1 MSIIKLA
8 EELIILLQSFLLQK
22 DYHSLMNTSKQYFHD
37 VKKKTIYFMLNKE
50 YSLRY
55 FEDLNFRSL
64 LLNQVEN
71 GWKQIGLILW
81 KPWDGNKELPLHHVR
96 FVFQDCPPLT
106 DLDHIES
113 IDGSC
118 SLQTIPFLP
127 KLKKLVIR
135 QGIELKNVQHL
146 SHLSDIS
153 FSFCLLL
160 TDIRA
165 LKDVPNLSFEYCG
178 IQNISMLGNQRK
190 LRIASSLIMNVHSLS
205 NVRYLSLHDCGNI
218 VDVSSLKGIYHLKIT
233 HCKKIEDISGLGGHY
248 LIMIETLSPNLK
260 GFHSL
265 AGVPHINLVDCS
277 LFMDSSF
284 LRHCKS
290 VVLHSCRDF
299 HYEDLK
305 YVYSS
310 CISCRSFCEN
320 ECNVCTFF
328 YD

>member
-1 MSIIKLA
+1 M
-8 EELIILLQSFLLQK
+8 
-22 DYHSLMNTSKQYFHD
+22 
-37 VKKKTIYFMLNKE
+37 
-50 YSLRY
+50 
-55 FEDLNFRSL
+55 
-64 LLNQVEN
+64 
-71 GWKQIGLILW
+71 
-81 KPWDGNKELPLHHVR
+81 HHVR

-135 QGIELKNVQHL
+135 QGIDLKNVQHL

-190 LRIASSLIMNVHSLS
+190 LRI
-205 NVRYLSLHDCGNI
+205 HDCGNI

-248 LIMIETLSPNLK
+248 LIMIGTLSPNLK

-277 LFMDSSF
+277 LFMIQVFSDIVNLLYF
-284 LRHCKS
+284 IL
-290 VVLHSCRDF
+290 V
-299 HYEDLK
+299 E
-305 YVYSS
+305 
-310 CISCRSFCEN
+310 ISIMRI
-320 ECNVCTFF
+320 
-328 YD
+328 